1 MKFLKASIPA
11 RVFCSA
17 IVCALAL
24 FALVIPE
31 HFVSLA
37 DTPSPLKVEMI
48 ASPAGA
54 SSSEP
59 QFTGDAGRVVLSWM
73 ETHGPHATLKFTTHA
88 ASGWAA
94 PKTAISGDNLL
105 LNSFDV
111 PAVRQ
116 LADGTLVAQWL
127 QSSGGDPD
135 SDAYDI
141 RLSVSHDQGRTWS
154 HPMSPHHDGTKTEHG
169 FVSIF
174 EPQGAG
180 FGLIWL
186 DGRATDPEK
195 DSGDMALRASLYDAQ
210 GKQLKEMVVSSRVC
224 ECCSTSAAQTSDGVI
239 VAYRNRS
246 KDEVRDIYTSR
257 FTGGQ
262 WSTGTPVHNDG
273 WHIEACPINGP
284 SISARGSNVAV
295 GWFTGKDNQGKA
307 FAAFSSDGGKTFGAP
322 PRVDDV
328 SSGGRLAVQLLADG
342 SAAVMWVEN
351 ANGHSQLEFR
361 TVTPSGQRSAPITI
375 SKTAGGVPRLAYD
388 GKDLLFSWTEG
399 KEGAAHIQTARVT
412 VNAK

>member
-1 MKFLKASIPA
+1 MPA
-11 RVFCSA
+11 RVFGCMIA
-17 IVCALAL
+17 
-24 FALVIPE
+24 FALVLSALLISG

-37 DTPSPLKVEMI
+37 DAVSPLKVEMVP
-48 ASPAGA
+48 SPAGA

-59 QFTGDAGRVVLSWM
+59 QFTGEAGRVILSWM

-127 QSSGGDPD
+127 QSSGADPD

-141 RLSVSHDQGRTWS
+141 RLSLSKDQGRTWS
-154 HPMSPHHDGTKTEHG
+154 HPASPHHDGTKTQHG

-174 EPQGAG
+174 EPSGSG
-180 FGLIWL
+180 FGLVWL
-186 DGRATDPEK
+186 DGRATNPETE
-195 DSGDMALRASLYDAQ
+195 SGDMALRASLYDAQ

-224 ECCSTSAAQTSDGVI
+224 DCCSTSTAQTSDGVI
-239 VAYRNRS
+239 VAYRNRT

-257 FTGGQ
+257 FAGGQ
-262 WSTGTPVHNDG
+262 WSPGTSVHNDG
-273 WHIEACPINGP
+273 WRIEACPINGP
-284 SISARGSNVAV
+284 SISARGNNVAV

-307 FAAFSSDGGKTFGAP
+307 FVGFSNDGGKTFGAP
-322 PRVDDV
+322 TRVDDA
-328 SSGGRLAVQLLADG
+328 SSQGRLAVQLLEDG

-361 TVTPSGQRSAPITI
+361 TVAPTGQRSAPITI
-375 SKTAGGVPRLAYD
+375 SKTAGGVPRLSYD

-399 KEGAAHIQTARVT
+399 KEGASQIRTARV
-412 VNAK
+412 AMKGK

>member
-1 MKFLKASIPA
+1 MLA
-11 RVFCSA
+11 RVFGCL
-17 IVCALAL
+17 IGVALTL
-24 FALVIPE
+24 SVLLVPG

-37 DTPSPLKVEMI
+37 DTASPFKVEMI

-59 QFTGDAGRVVLSWM
+59 QFTGEAGRVVLSWM
-73 ETHGPHATLKFTTHA
+73 ETHGPHATLKFTTHS

-127 QSSGGDPD
+127 QSSGADPD

-141 RLSVSHDQGRTWS
+141 RLSVSHDHGRTWS
-154 HPMSPHHDGTKTEHG
+154 RPTSPHHDGTKTEHG

-174 EPQGAG
+174 EPQGSA

-186 DGRATDPEK
+186 DGRATNPEAET
-195 DSGDMALRASLYDAQ
+195 GDMALRASLYDAQ

-224 ECCSTSAAQTSDGVI
+224 DCCSTSAAQTSDGVI

-246 KDEVRDIYTSR
+246 KDEIRDIYTSR

-262 WSTGTPVHNDG
+262 WSTGMPVHNDG
-273 WHIEACPINGP
+273 WRINACPINGP
-284 SISARGSNVAV
+284 SISARGNNVAV

-307 FAAFSSDGGKTFGAP
+307 FAAFSNDGGKTFGAP
-322 PRVDDV
+322 TRVDDA
-328 SSGGRLAVQLLADG
+328 SSGGRLAVQLLEDG

-361 TVTPSGQRSAPITI
+361 TVTPGGQRSAPITI

-399 KEGAAHIQTARVT
+399 KEGAAQIRTARVSM
-412 VNAK
+412 KGK